1 MEMPTFD
8 NPLDLLIGLIDFYQ
22 MLIIIYVIMSWIRPG
37 GGIIGDIY
45 RTLGTIVEPWLGIFR
60 RYIPPIGMIDISPI
74 VAIFALYAVQWVLSA
89 ILLR

>member
-74 VAIFALYAVQWVLSA
+74 VAIFALYAVQLVLSA
-89 ILLR
+89 IPLR

>member
-1 MEMPTFD
+1 MVEVGR
-8 NPLDLLIGLIDFYQ
+8 LLIRLVDFYQ